1 MKVASA
7 LEGLRLYE
15 EGCAGASERSTLRVD
30 QMLVKDASH
39 TSSQVPIPFSATTT
53 TTMIIRRLMIIIRRM
68 IIICMM
74 MIMKMLMVEVW
85 AAAVIVLVVVEWA
98 SWHE

>member
-1 MKVASA
+1 M
-7 LEGLRLYE
+7 YE
-15 EGCAGASERSTLRVD
+15 EGCAGASERSALRVD
-30 QMLVKDASH
+30 QMFIIWMLVKDASH
-39 TSSQVPIPFSATTT
+39 TSSQAPIPFSATTT
-53 TTMIIRRLMIIIRRM
+53 TTIRRRLMVIITRM

-74 MIMKMLMVEVW
+74 MIIKMLMVEVW